1 MSASKFL
8 GPFVE
13 MIGRMVK
20 KMVFFVSLI
29 AVVLMAYG
37 VFRQSLLFPHEEE
50 FNWFLV
56 RDIFFQPYWMIY
68 GEVFPDDINPECGNG
83 TYADGT
89 PMVACEPGRW
99 LNPLIMAGYLLLGY
113 LLLPSVLIAVFN
125 YIFGRKYDFSH
136 QIWKSDRFQ
145 VVMDYEQRP
154 VLPPP
159 FIAISHVF
167 LLVRWT
173 IRRCQAVGGEN
184 SSGFVLKLFLDEEEL
199 ERLYDFEEECMEG
212 LVREK
217 ELKLRQS
224 TDERVRIIGKRMDEI
239 ERKLEDSLKRTVEQN
254 EIIQKLSYRLMRL
267 ETMPQDISDTLE
279 AVGRFVALRQSGSGA
294 TNLLKSPAPLIEE
307 DVIDSTSIETVDV
320 YFIKFFKYFYT

>member
-1 MSASKFL
+1 
-8 GPFVE
+8 
-13 MIGRMVK
+13 MIGQMVE
-20 KMVFFVSLI
+20 KMIYYVALI

-37 VFRQSLLFPHEEE
+37 VFRQSLLFPHEED

-89 PMVACEPGRW
+89 PMVACETGRW
-99 LNPLIMAGYLLLGY
+99 LNPLIMAIYMLLGY

-167 LLVRWT
+167 LFVHWC
-173 IRRCQAVGGEN
+173 IRRCQGVGED
-184 SSGFVLKLFLDEEEL
+184 SSGFVLKLFLDQDEL

-217 ELKLRQS
+217 ELKVHQS
-224 TDERVRIIGKRMDEI
+224 TEERVRIIDKRMDDI
-239 ERKLEDSLKRTVEQN
+239 ERQLEDTLKRTVEQN

-267 ETMPQDISDTLE
+267 ETMPQDINETLE
-279 AVGRFVALRQSGSGA
+279 AVQRFVALRRGGA
-294 TNLLKSPAPLIEE
+294 MTPVKSPASVAQSPLIEE
-307 DVIDSTSIETVDV
+307 NVIDSTVSYWFT
-320 YFIKFFKYFYT
+320 F

>member
-1 MSASKFL
+1 
-8 GPFVE
+8 
-13 MIGRMVK
+13 
-20 KMVFFVSLI
+20 
-29 AVVLMAYG
+29 
-37 VFRQSLLFPHEEE
+37 
-50 FNWFLV
+50 
-56 RDIFFQPYWMIY
+56 
-68 GEVFPDDINPECGNG
+68 
-83 TYADGT
+83 
-89 PMVACEPGRW
+89 
-99 LNPLIMAGYLLLGY
+99 MAGYLLLAY
-113 LLLPSVLIAVFN
+113 FLLPSVLIAVFN

-167 LLVRWT
+167 LLVRWS
-173 IRRCQAVGGEN
+173 IRRCQAVGGED

-199 ERLYDFEEECMEG
+199 VRLYDFEEECMQC

-224 TDERVRIIGKRMDEI
+224 TDDQVRIICKRMDEI
-239 ERKLEDSLKRTVEQN
+239 ERKLEDSLKRTVEQK
-254 EIIQKLSYRLMRL
+254 EMIQKLSYRLMRL

-279 AVGRFVALRQSGSGA
+279 AVERFVALRQSGSGA
-294 TNLLKSPAPLIEE
+294 TNLLKSPFSVVQSPLIEE